1 MKKNNIFI
9 ILIIFSL
16 IFLVLTVVYN
26 VYTIGANN
34 NIKKEIDST
43 SNILAENM
51 KNQYIKILS
60 LYFKEQLIDETNQN
74 KRNEL
79 NNFIKENT
87 ASISSSNFN
96 NLKSSI
102 NDIIQLRNRNTTYV
116 LLFLAVFTFI
126 SGLII
131 NLLTNNNKEKNNI
144 QTTKKIVKEE
154 NEKKEEK
161 PNIIISNEIDNKK
174 EIEINN
180 MYQNLV
186 KEIKNS
192 KEDSAMEILEKIFQ
206 IDDRNYLALNGA
218 GILYTKIYTKNG
230 NNTYFV
236 KADKFYESAIS
247 IYNKN
252 KDILNNKAILY
263 STKYGKDNNNNDYN
277 TALSI
282 FNNAISSYNNDFD
295 IIHNRATLN
304 LLNYKLTANASSF
317 DEALKD
323 YNELIEI
330 DHHNIYALSNRSIL
344 YFDKYKYTKD
354 KKYFEKSIKDCNEA
368 FNINSE
374 ESLDSN
380 NKPHY
385 IYKY

>member
-9 ILIIFSL
+9 VLIIFSL
-16 IFLVLTVVYN
+16 IFLTLTIVYN

-43 SNILAENM
+43 SNVLADDM
-51 KNQYIKILS
+51 RNQYIKILS

-74 KRNEL
+74 KIIEL
-79 NNFIKENT
+79 NNFIKEYT
-87 ASISSSNFN
+87 SSISSSNFN

-102 NDIIQLRNRNTTYV
+102 NDIIQLRNRNATYV

-126 SGLII
+126 LGLII
-131 NLLTNNNKEKNNI
+131 NLLTNNSKEKNNI

-154 NEKKEEK
+154 NEKIKEK
-161 PNIIISNEIDNKK
+161 PNIIISNEIDKK
-174 EIEINN
+174 EIEIKN
-180 MYQNLV
+180 MYKVLV
-186 KEIKNS
+186 EEIKNA
-192 KEDSAMEILEKIFQ
+192 KEDNAMEILEKIFQ

-263 STKYGKDNNNNDYN
+263 STRYGKDNNNTDYS
-277 TALSI
+277 TALNI
-282 FNNAISSYNNDFD
+282 FNNTISSYNNDFD
-295 IIHNRATLN
+295 IIHNKATLN
-304 LLNYKLTANASSF
+304 LLNYKITANAASF
-317 DEALKD
+317 DEALRD
-323 YNELIEI
+323 YNELLEI
-330 DHHNIYALSNRSIL
+330 NNHNIYALNNRSML

-354 KKYFEKSIKDCNEA
+354 KKYFEKSIKDCNDA
-368 FNINSE
+368 FSINSE
-374 ESLDSN
+374 ESLESN
-380 NKPHY
+380 GNPYY
-385 IYKY
+385 IYKF

>member
-9 ILIIFSL
+9 VLIIFSL
-16 IFLVLTVVYN
+16 IFLTLTIVYN

-43 SNILAENM
+43 SNVLAEDM
-51 KNQYIKILS
+51 RNQYIKILS

-74 KRNEL
+74 KIIEL
-79 NNFIKENT
+79 NNFIKEYT
-87 ASISSSNFN
+87 SSISSSNFN

-102 NDIIQLRNRNTTYV
+102 NDIIQLINRNATYV
-116 LLFLAVFTFI
+116 LLFLAIFTFI
-126 SGLII
+126 LGLII
-131 NLLTNNNKEKNNI
+131 NLLSSHDKEKNNI

-154 NEKKEEK
+154 NEKIKEK
-161 PNIIISNEIDNKK
+161 PNIIISNEIDKK
-174 EIEINN
+174 E
-180 MYQNLV
+180 V
-186 KEIKNS
+186 EIKNMYKVLVEEIKNA
-192 KEDSAMEILEKIFQ
+192 KEDNAMEILEKIFQ

-263 STKYGKDNNNNDYN
+263 STRYGKDNNNTDYN
-277 TALSI
+277 TALNI
-282 FNNAISSYNNDFD
+282 FNNTISSYKNDFD
-295 IIHNRATLN
+295 IIHNKATLN
-304 LLNYKLTANASSF
+304 LLNYKITANAASF

-323 YNELIEI
+323 YNELLEI
-330 DHHNIYALSNRSIL
+330 DSHNIYALNNRSML

-368 FNINSE
+368 FSINSE
-374 ESLDSN
+374 ESLESN
-380 NKPHY
+380 GNPYY
-385 IYKY
+385 IYKF

>member
-9 ILIIFSL
+9 VLIIFSL
-16 IFLVLTVVYN
+16 IFLTLTVIYN

-34 NIKKEIDST
+34 NITKAIDST
-43 SNILAENM
+43 SNVLAEDMRNE
-51 KNQYIKILS
+51 YIKILS
-60 LYFKEQLIDETNQN
+60 LYFKEQLINETNQN
-74 KRNEL
+74 IINEL

-87 ASISSSNFN
+87 SSISSSNFN

-102 NDIIQLRNRNTTYV
+102 NSIIQLRSRNTTYI
-116 LLFLAVFTFI
+116 LLFLAIFTFI
-126 SGLII
+126 LGLII

-161 PNIIISNEIDNKK
+161 PNIIISNEIDKK
-174 EIEINN
+174 AIEINN
-180 MYQNLV
+180 MYKVLV
-186 KEIKNS
+186 EEIKNA
-192 KEDSAMEILEKIFQ
+192 KEDNAMEILEKIFQ
-206 IDDRNYLALNGA
+206 IDARNYLALNGA

-230 NNTYFV
+230 NSTYFV

-263 STKYGKDNNNNDYN
+263 STRYGKDNNNNDYN

-282 FNNAISSYNNDFD
+282 FNNAISYNNDFD
-295 IIHNRATLN
+295 IIHNKATLN
-304 LLNYKLTANASSF
+304 LLNYKITANAESF
-317 DEALKD
+317 DEALKE
-323 YNELIEI
+323 YNELLEI
-330 DHHNIYALSNRSIL
+330 DHHNIYALNNRSML

-354 KKYFEKSIKDCNEA
+354 KKYFEKSIKDCNDA
-368 FNINSE
+368 FSIDSK
-374 ESLDSN
+374 ESLESN
-380 NKPHY
+380 GNPYY
-385 IYKY
+385 IYKF

>member
-9 ILIIFSL
+9 VLIIFSL
-16 IFLVLTVVYN
+16 IFLTLTIVYN

-43 SNILAENM
+43 SNVLAEDM
-51 KNQYIKILS
+51 RNQYIKILS

-74 KRNEL
+74 KIIEL
-79 NNFIKENT
+79 NNFIKEYT
-87 ASISSSNFN
+87 SSISSSNFN
-96 NLKSSI
+96 NLKSYI
-102 NDIIQLRNRNTTYV
+102 NDVIQLRTRNTTYV
-116 LLFLAVFTFI
+116 LLFLAIFTFI
-126 SGLII
+126 LGLII
-131 NLLTNNNKEKNNI
+131 NLLSSHDKEKNNI

-161 PNIIISNEIDNKK
+161 PNIIISNEIDKK
-174 EIEINN
+174 E
-180 MYQNLV
+180 V
-186 KEIKNS
+186 EIKNMYKVLVEEIKNA
-192 KEDSAMEILEKIFQ
+192 KEDNAMEILEKIFQ

-230 NNTYFV
+230 NNIYFV

-263 STKYGKDNNNNDYN
+263 STRYGKDNNNTDYN
-277 TALSI
+277 TALNI
-282 FNNAISSYNNDFD
+282 FNNTISSYKNDFD
-295 IIHNRATLN
+295 IIHNKATLN
-304 LLNYKLTANASSF
+304 LLNYKITANAASF

-323 YNELIEI
+323 YNELLEI
-330 DHHNIYALSNRSIL
+330 DSHNIYALNNRSML

-354 KKYFEKSIKDCNEA
+354 KKYFDKSIKDCNEA
-368 FNINSE
+368 FNINSD
-374 ESLDSN
+374 ESLESN
-380 NKPHY
+380 GNPYY
-385 IYKY
+385 IYKF

>member
-16 IFLVLTVVYN
+16 IFLILTIVYN

-34 NIKKEIDST
+34 NIKKEIDGT
-43 SNILAENM
+43 SNILADDM
-51 KNQYIKILS
+51 RSQYLKILS
-60 LYFKEQLIDETNQN
+60 LYFKDQLIDETNQN
-74 KRNEL
+74 KINEL
-79 NNFIKENT
+79 NNIIKEYT
-87 ASISSSNFN
+87 SSISSSNFN

-102 NDIIQLRNRNTTYV
+102 NDIIQLRTRNTTYV
-116 LLFLAVFTFI
+116 LLFLAIFTFI
-126 SGLII
+126 LGLII
-131 NLLTNNNKEKNNI
+131 NLLSSHDKENNNI

-154 NEKKEEK
+154 NEKN
-161 PNIIISNEIDNKK
+161 PNIISNEIDKK
-174 EIEINN
+174 EIEIKN
-180 MYQNLV
+180 MYKVLV
-186 KEIKNS
+186 EEIKNA
-192 KEDSAMEILEKIFQ
+192 KEDNAMEILEKIFQ

-263 STKYGKDNNNNDYN
+263 STRYGKDNNNTDYS
-277 TALSI
+277 TALNI
-282 FNNAISSYNNDFD
+282 FNNTISSYNNDFD
-295 IIHNRATLN
+295 IIHNKATLN
-304 LLNYKLTANASSF
+304 LLNYKITANAASF

-323 YNELIEI
+323 YNELLEI
-330 DHHNIYALSNRSIL
+330 NNHNIYALNNRSML

-354 KKYFEKSIKDCNEA
+354 KKYFEKSIKDCNDA
-368 FNINSE
+368 FNINSK
-374 ESLDSN
+374 ESLESN
-380 NKPHY
+380 GNPHY
-385 IYKY
+385 IYKF

>member
-9 ILIIFSL
+9 VLIIFSL
-16 IFLVLTVVYN
+16 IFLTLTIVYN

-43 SNILAENM
+43 SNVLADDM
-51 KNQYIKILS
+51 RNQYIKILS

-74 KRNEL
+74 KIIEL
-79 NNFIKENT
+79 NNFIKEYT
-87 ASISSSNFN
+87 SSISSSNFN

-102 NDIIQLRNRNTTYV
+102 NDIIQLRNRNATYV

-126 SGLII
+126 LGLII
-131 NLLTNNNKEKNNI
+131 NLLTNNSKEKNNI

-154 NEKKEEK
+154 NEKIKEK
-161 PNIIISNEIDNKK
+161 PNIIISNEIDKK
-174 EIEINN
+174 EIEIKN
-180 MYQNLV
+180 MYKVLV
-186 KEIKNS
+186 EEIKNA
-192 KEDSAMEILEKIFQ
+192 KEDNAMEILEKIFQ

-263 STKYGKDNNNNDYN
+263 STRYGKDNNNTDYS
-277 TALSI
+277 TALNI
-282 FNNAISSYNNDFD
+282 FNNTISSYNNDFD
-295 IIHNRATLN
+295 IIHNKATLN
-304 LLNYKLTANASSF
+304 LLNYKITANAASF

-323 YNELIEI
+323 YNELLEI
-330 DHHNIYALSNRSIL
+330 NNHNIYALNNRSML

-354 KKYFEKSIKDCNEA
+354 KKYFEKSIKDCNDA

-374 ESLDSN
+374 ESLESN
-380 NKPHY
+380 GNPYY
-385 IYKY
+385 IYKF

>member
-9 ILIIFSL
+9 VLIIFSL
-16 IFLVLTVVYN
+16 IFLVLTVLYN

-43 SNILAENM
+43 SNILAEDM

-60 LYFKEQLIDETNQN
+60 LYFKEQLINETNQN
-74 KRNEL
+74 KLNEL

-87 ASISSSNFN
+87 SSISSSNFN

-102 NDIIQLRNRNTTYV
+102 NDIIQLRNRNATYV

-126 SGLII
+126 LGLII
-131 NLLTNNNKEKNNI
+131 NLLTNNSKEKNNI

-161 PNIIISNEIDNKK
+161 PNIIISNEIDKK
-174 EIEINN
+174 E
-180 MYQNLV
+180 V
-186 KEIKNS
+186 EIKNMYKVLVEEIKNA
-192 KEDSAMEILEKIFQ
+192 KEDNAMEILEKIFQ

-230 NNTYFV
+230 NNIYFV

-263 STKYGKDNNNNDYN
+263 STRYGKDNNNTDYN
-277 TALSI
+277 TALNI
-282 FNNAISSYNNDFD
+282 FNNAISSYKNDFD
-295 IIHNRATLN
+295 VIHNRATLN
-304 LLNYKLTANASSF
+304 LLNYKITANAASF

-323 YNELIEI
+323 YNELLEI
-330 DHHNIYALSNRSIL
+330 DSHNIYALNNRSML

-354 KKYFEKSIKDCNEA
+354 KKYFDKSIKDCNEA
-368 FNINSE
+368 FNINSD
-374 ESLDSN
+374 ESLESN
-380 NKPHY
+380 GNPYY
-385 IYKY
+385 IYKF

>member
-9 ILIIFSL
+9 VLIIFSL
-16 IFLVLTVVYN
+16 IFLTLTIVYN

-43 SNILAENM
+43 SNVLAEDM
-51 KNQYIKILS
+51 RNQYIKILS

-74 KRNEL
+74 KIIEL
-79 NNFIKENT
+79 NNFIKEYT
-87 ASISSSNFN
+87 SSISSSNFN

-102 NDIIQLRNRNTTYV
+102 NDIIQLRNRNATYV

-126 SGLII
+126 LGLII
-131 NLLTNNNKEKNNI
+131 NLLTNNSKEKNNI

-154 NEKKEEK
+154 NEKIKEK
-161 PNIIISNEIDNKK
+161 PNIIISNEIDKK
-174 EIEINN
+174 EIEIKN
-180 MYQNLV
+180 MYKVLV
-186 KEIKNS
+186 EEIKNA
-192 KEDSAMEILEKIFQ
+192 KEDNAMEILEKIFQ

-263 STKYGKDNNNNDYN
+263 STKYGKDNNNTDYS
-277 TALSI
+277 TALNI
-282 FNNAISSYNNDFD
+282 FNNTISSYNNDFD
-295 IIHNRATLN
+295 IIHNKATLN
-304 LLNYKLTANASSF
+304 LLNYKITANAASF
-317 DEALKD
+317 DEALRD
-323 YNELIEI
+323 YNELLEI
-330 DHHNIYALSNRSIL
+330 NNHNIYALNNRSML

-354 KKYFEKSIKDCNEA
+354 KKYFEKSIKDCNDA
-368 FNINSE
+368 FSINSE
-374 ESLDSN
+374 ESLESN
-380 NKPHY
+380 GNPYY
-385 IYKY
+385 IYKF

>member
-9 ILIIFSL
+9 VLIIFSL
-16 IFLVLTVVYN
+16 IFLTLTIVYN

-43 SNILAENM
+43 SNVLADDM
-51 KNQYIKILS
+51 RNQYIKILS

-74 KRNEL
+74 KIIEL
-79 NNFIKENT
+79 NNFIKEYT
-87 ASISSSNFN
+87 SSISSSNFN

-102 NDIIQLRNRNTTYV
+102 NDIIQLRNRNATYV

-126 SGLII
+126 LGLII
-131 NLLTNNNKEKNNI
+131 NLLTNNSKEKNNI

-154 NEKKEEK
+154 NEKIKEK
-161 PNIIISNEIDNKK
+161 PNIIISNEIDKK
-174 EIEINN
+174 EIEIKN
-180 MYQNLV
+180 MYKVLV
-186 KEIKNS
+186 EEIKNA
-192 KEDSAMEILEKIFQ
+192 KEDNAMEILEKIFQ

-263 STKYGKDNNNNDYN
+263 STRYGKDNNNTDYS
-277 TALSI
+277 TALNI
-282 FNNAISSYNNDFD
+282 FNNTISSYNNDFD
-295 IIHNRATLN
+295 IIHNKATLN
-304 LLNYKLTANASSF
+304 LLNYKITANAASF
-317 DEALKD
+317 DEALRD
-323 YNELIEI
+323 YNELLEI
-330 DHHNIYALSNRSIL
+330 NNHNIYALNNRGML

-354 KKYFEKSIKDCNEA
+354 KKYFEKSIKDCNDA
-368 FNINSE
+368 FSINSE
-374 ESLDSN
+374 ESLESN
-380 NKPHY
+380 GNPYY
-385 IYKY
+385 IYKF

>member
-16 IFLVLTVVYN
+16 IFLVLTVLYN

-43 SNILAENM
+43 SNVLAEDM
-51 KNQYIKILS
+51 KNQYMKILS

-74 KRNEL
+74 KINEL
-79 NNFIKENT
+79 NNIIKEYT
-87 ASISSSNFN
+87 SSISSSNFN

-102 NDIIQLRNRNTTYV
+102 NDIIQLRNRNATYV
-116 LLFLAVFTFI
+116 LLFLAIFTFI
-126 SGLII
+126 LGLII
-131 NLLTNNNKEKNNI
+131 NLLSSHDKENNNI

-154 NEKKEEK
+154 NEKIKEK
-161 PNIIISNEIDNKK
+161 PNIIISNEIDKK
-174 EIEINN
+174 EIEIKN
-180 MYQNLV
+180 MYKVLV
-186 KEIKNS
+186 EEIKS
-192 KEDSAMEILEKIFQ
+192 AKEDNAMEILEKIFQ

-263 STKYGKDNNNNDYN
+263 STRYGKDNNNTDYS
-277 TALSI
+277 TALNI
-282 FNNAISSYNNDFD
+282 FNNTISSYNNDFD
-295 IIHNRATLN
+295 IIHNKATLN
-304 LLNYKLTANASSF
+304 LLNYKITANAASF
-317 DEALKD
+317 DEALRD
-323 YNELIEI
+323 YNELLEI
-330 DHHNIYALSNRSIL
+330 NNHNIYALNNRSML

-368 FNINSE
+368 FSINSE
-374 ESLDSN
+374 ESLESN
-380 NKPHY
+380 GNPCY
-385 IYKY
+385 IYKF

>member
-9 ILIIFSL
+9 VLIIFSL
-16 IFLVLTVVYN
+16 IFLTLTIVYN

-43 SNILAENM
+43 SNVLADDM
-51 KNQYIKILS
+51 RNQYIKILS

-74 KRNEL
+74 KIIEL
-79 NNFIKENT
+79 NNFIKEYT
-87 ASISSSNFN
+87 SSISSSNFN

-102 NDIIQLRNRNTTYV
+102 NDIIQLRNRNATYV

-126 SGLII
+126 LGLII
-131 NLLTNNNKEKNNI
+131 NLLTNNSKEKNNI

-154 NEKKEEK
+154 NEKIKEK
-161 PNIIISNEIDNKK
+161 PNIIISNEIDKK
-174 EIEINN
+174 EIEIKN
-180 MYQNLV
+180 MYKVLV
-186 KEIKNS
+186 EEIKNA
-192 KEDSAMEILEKIFQ
+192 KEDNAMEILEKIFQ

-263 STKYGKDNNNNDYN
+263 STRYGKDNNNTDYS
-277 TALSI
+277 TALNI
-282 FNNAISSYNNDFD
+282 FNNTISSYNNDFD
-295 IIHNRATLN
+295 IIHNKATLN
-304 LLNYKLTANASSF
+304 LLNYKITANAASF
-317 DEALKD
+317 DEALSD
-323 YNELIEI
+323 YNELLEI
-330 DHHNIYALSNRSIL
+330 NNHNIYALNNRSML

-368 FNINSE
+368 FSINSE
-374 ESLDSN
+374 ESLESN
-380 NKPHY
+380 GNPYY
-385 IYKY
+385 IYKF

>member
-9 ILIIFSL
+9 ILVIFPL
-16 IFLVLTVVYN
+16 IFLTLTIAYN
-26 VYTIGANN
+26 VYTIGTSN
-34 NIKKEIDST
+34 NIKKEIDNS
-43 SNILAENM
+43 SNILAEEM

-60 LYFKEQLIDETNQN
+60 LYFKEQLINETNQN
-74 KRNEL
+74 KINEL

-87 ASISSSNFN
+87 YLISSSNFN

-102 NDIIQLRNRNTTYV
+102 NDIIQLKTRNTTYV
-116 LLFLAVFTFI
+116 LLFLAIFAFI

-131 NLLTNNNKEKNNI
+131 NLLSSHDKENNNIK
-144 QTTKKIVKEE
+144 TTKKIVKEE

-161 PNIIISNEIDNKK
+161 PNIIISNEIDKK
-174 EIEINN
+174 EIEIKN
-180 MYQNLV
+180 MYNILV
-186 KEIKNS
+186 EEIKNA
-192 KEDSAMEILEKIFQ
+192 KEDNAMEILEKIFQ
-206 IDDRNYLALNGA
+206 IDNRNYLALNGA
-218 GILYTKIYTKNG
+218 GILYTKIYNKNG
-230 NNTYFV
+230 NNTYFI

-263 STKYGKDNNNNDYN
+263 STRYGKDNNNSDYN
-277 TALSI
+277 TALNI
-282 FNNAISSYNNDFD
+282 FNNTISSYKGDFD

-304 LLNYKLTANASSF
+304 LLNYKITANADSF

-323 YNELIEI
+323 YNELIEM
-330 DHHNIYALSNRSIL
+330 DHHNVYALNNRSIL

-380 NKPHY
+380 NNPHY

>member
-16 IFLVLTVVYN
+16 IFLTLTIVYN

-34 NIKKEIDST
+34 NIKKEIDGT
-43 SNILAENM
+43 SNILADDM
-51 KNQYIKILS
+51 RTQYIKILS
-60 LYFKEQLIDETNQN
+60 LYFKDQLIDETNQN
-74 KRNEL
+74 KINEL
-79 NNFIKENT
+79 NNFIKEYT
-87 ASISSSNFN
+87 SSISSSNFN

-102 NDIIQLRNRNTTYV
+102 NDIIQLRTRNTTYV
-116 LLFLAVFTFI
+116 LLFLAIFTFI
-126 SGLII
+126 LGLII
-131 NLLTNNNKEKNNI
+131 NLLSSHDKENNNI
-144 QTTKKIVKEE
+144 QTTKKILKEE
-154 NEKKEEK
+154 NEKVQEK
-161 PNIIISNEIDNKK
+161 PNIIISNEIDKK
-174 EIEINN
+174 EIEIKN
-180 MYQNLV
+180 MYKLLV
-186 KEIKNS
+186 EEIKNAN
-192 KEDSAMEILEKIFQ
+192 EDSAIETLEKIFQ

-218 GILYTKIYTKNG
+218 GILYTKMYTKNG

-263 STKYGKDNNNNDYN
+263 STRYGKDNNNGDYN
-277 TALSI
+277 TALNI
-282 FNNAISSYNNDFD
+282 FNNTISSYNNDFD

-304 LLNYKLTANASSF
+304 LLNYKITANADSF
-317 DEALKD
+317 DEALRD

-330 DHHNIYALSNRSIL
+330 DHHNIYALNNRSML

-354 KKYFEKSIKDCNEA
+354 KKYFEKSIKDCNDA
-368 FNINSE
+368 FSINSK
-374 ESLDSN
+374 ESLESN
-380 NKPHY
+380 GNPHY

>member
-16 IFLVLTVVYN
+16 IFLILTIVYN

-34 NIKKEIDST
+34 NIKKEIDGT
-43 SNILAENM
+43 SNILADDM
-51 KNQYIKILS
+51 RSQYLKILS
-60 LYFKEQLIDETNQN
+60 LYFKDQLIDETNQN
-74 KRNEL
+74 KINEL
-79 NNFIKENT
+79 NNIIKEYT
-87 ASISSSNFN
+87 SSISSSNFN

-102 NDIIQLRNRNTTYV
+102 NDIIQLRTRNTTYV
-116 LLFLAVFTFI
+116 LLFLAIFTFI
-126 SGLII
+126 LGLII
-131 NLLTNNNKEKNNI
+131 NLLSSHDKENNNI

-154 NEKKEEK
+154 NEKN
-161 PNIIISNEIDNKK
+161 PNIISNEIDKK
-174 EIEINN
+174 EIEIKN
-180 MYQNLV
+180 MYKVLV
-186 KEIKNS
+186 EEIKNA
-192 KEDSAMEILEKIFQ
+192 KEDNAMEILEKIFQ

-263 STKYGKDNNNNDYN
+263 STRYGKDNNNTDYS
-277 TALSI
+277 TALNI
-282 FNNAISSYNNDFD
+282 FNNTISSYNNDFD
-295 IIHNRATLN
+295 IIHNKATLN
-304 LLNYKLTANASSF
+304 LLNYKITANAASF

-323 YNELIEI
+323 YNELLEI
-330 DHHNIYALSNRSIL
+330 NNHNIYALNNRSML

-368 FNINSE
+368 FNINSD
-374 ESLDSN
+374 ESLESN
-380 NKPHY
+380 GNPYY
-385 IYKY
+385 IYKF